1 MVESMFH
8 AFKKDLSTMF
18 DNEPT
23 GNGELKENVKVVK
36 GIPLHGFPTVKE
48 DPECL

>member
-1 MVESMFH
+1 MFH